1 MFQETRFGEGRPDL
15 RRTETPTTKDR
26 GNLIGLGTVYRH
38 GGAGDMET
46 IGKDT
51 KVGLALGGG
60 GVLGA
65 AHIGVLK
72 AVEELELPV
81 HTIAGTSIGAL
92 MSALYAFGYNW
103 QAIESITKDLNWL
116 NASELSLSQFGILSN
131 DKLGELITQN
141 IGEATFEQA
150 DIPLAMIATD
160 IYNGEKVI
168 LKKGSVSKAVMAS
181 TCVPGIFNP
190 IELNDKLLVDGGIV
204 ENVPISPLQE
214 MGAEYLIGVAL
225 GTGSTREKPENI
237 IDVLLRSFYFS
248 IEAATKLHTKKAH
261 LLIQPD
267 LASFNLI
274 STSQTPELIDI
285 GYREAKRELGKSL
298 PA

>member
-1 MFQETRFGEGRPDL
+1 
-15 RRTETPTTKDR
+15 
-26 GNLIGLGTVYRH
+26 
-38 GGAGDMET
+38 MET

-72 AVEELELPV
+72 AVEELDIPI
-81 HTIAGTSIGAL
+81 HYIAGTSIGAL
-92 MSALYAFGYNW
+92 ISALYAFGYNW
-103 QAIESITKDLNWL
+103 QAIETITEDLNWL

-131 DKLGELITQN
+131 DKIGELITKN
-141 IGEATFEQA
+141 IGEATFVQA

-168 LKKGSVSKAVMAS
+168 LQEGSVSRAVMAS
-181 TCVPGIFNP
+181 TCVPGLFNP
-190 IELNDKLLVDGGIV
+190 IEVNNKILVDGGIV

-225 GTGSTREKPENI
+225 GTGSAREKPENI

-274 STSQTPELIDI
+274 STQQTPALINV
-285 GYREAKRELGKSL
+285 GYKEAKKEFQKRL
-298 PA
+298 AN

>member
-1 MFQETRFGEGRPDL
+1 METL
-15 RRTETPTTKDR
+15 RKDR
-26 GNLIGLGTVYRH
+26 
-38 GGAGDMET
+38 
-46 IGKDT
+46 

-65 AHIGVLK
+65 AHIGVLR
-72 AVEELELPV
+72 AFEELDV
-81 HTIAGTSIGAL
+81 SIHYIAGTSIGAL
-92 MSALYAFGYNW
+92 ISAFYAFGKNW
-103 QAIESITKDLNWL
+103 QDIKSITKDLNWL
-116 NASELSLSQFGILSN
+116 NASEISLSQFGILTN
-131 DKLGELITQN
+131 KKLGDLIEETL
-141 IGEATFEQA
+141 GEVNFDQA
-150 DIPLAMIATD
+150 EIPLAMVATD
-160 IYNGEKVI
+160 IYNGDKVI

-190 IELNDKLLVDGGIV
+190 IELGDRLLVDGGIV
-204 ENVPISPLQE
+204 ENVPLSTLQG
-214 MGAEYLIGVAL
+214 MGAEILVGVAL
-225 GTGSTREKPENI
+225 GTGSAREKPENI

-285 GYREAKRELGKSL
+285 GYKEAKRELGKSL

>member
-1 MFQETRFGEGRPDL
+1 MCGAGQPDL
-15 RRTETPTTKDR
+15 ARTGTPTIEYC
-26 GNLIGLGTVYRH
+26 GHLIGLSSIDRE
-38 GGAGDMET
+38 GGVRAMET

-72 AVEELELPV
+72 AVEELDIPI
-81 HTIAGTSIGAL
+81 HYIAGTSIGAL
-92 MSALYAFGYNW
+92 ISALYAFGYNW
-103 QAIESITKDLNWL
+103 QAIETITEDLNWL

-131 DKLGELITQN
+131 DKIGELITKN
-141 IGEATFEQA
+141 IGEATFVQA

-168 LKKGSVSKAVMAS
+168 LQEGSVSRAVMAS
-181 TCVPGIFNP
+181 TCVPGLFNP
-190 IELNDKLLVDGGIV
+190 IEVNNKILVDGGIV

-225 GTGSTREKPENI
+225 GTGSAREKPENI

-274 STSQTPELIDI
+274 STQQTPALINV
-285 GYREAKRELGKSL
+285 GYKEAKKEFQKRL
-298 PA
+298 AN